1 MQQKEMTY
9 PPGMELHGSK
19 WRIKKR
25 VPLDLRKKHPQ
36 YYPSPFKY
44 LYTNESEKR
53 KAAVLGWA
61 WISELEDEFQ
71 RVRETGSPYK
81 INLPDDDA
89 DLIIRKVIHSRLN
102 ADEEIRVSGMLEDE
116 LMLARMDESQADSKR
131 QEQLA
136 IARGVLTQ
144 HIIEVAQEWLFAH
157 GYDLPEES
165 PEFRQFALRLARR
178 LSEATRIA
186 ESRHRGEWIDTPP
199 VPEKVHAQKPP
210 LLSEVIEHFIAKQ
223 RDDVPMYKK
232 YRPALGLFLECVG
245 DKPVNQL
252 RQKEVDEYFDLLCRL
267 PSRWSDQKKKLNL
280 SVRELAKIEWPQ
292 CISRKTF
299 EDGYMAAFRPFLQ
312 DSVRVF
318 QDQGFP
324 PHLTVTGIK
333 YSGSREETENEQRAM
348 RPEELQRLFCGPE
361 YEAFAH
367 DPGSKHCY
375 WLPLIGL
382 YTGARI
388 NEICQLNPLCDI
400 RQEQGVWLFD
410 INQNSESDKRI
421 KKSLKNSTS
430 RRKVPI
436 HSELIRLGLLKYV
449 DALQKAGHKMFF
461 PEWTPSNSG
470 RAAAV
475 AERWFRKL
483 IRKTGLR
490 DETPKARLVGFHAF
504 RSTFLNH
511 AMNNDI
517 SYAEWLTGHAQEGV
531 SKVVAKYQG
540 EAEITKKAQIM
551 ESIRFDVSPPEPR
564 WWANAESTSTIPN
577 EYQEALLPDTQEQ

>member
-1 MQQKEMTY
+1 MAY

-25 VPLDLRKKHPQ
+25 VPLDLRKKYPQ

-44 LYTNESEKR
+44 LYTNESDKR
-53 KAAVLGWA
+53 KAAVEGWS
-61 WISELEDEFQ
+61 WLSELEAEFQ

-81 INLPDDDA
+81 INLPDEDA
-89 DLIIRKVIHSRLN
+89 ELIIRKVIHSRLN
-102 ADEEIRVSGMLEDE
+102 ADEEIRTSGELTDE
-116 LMLARMDESQADSKR
+116 LMLARLEEAQSEAKQ

-136 IARGVLTQ
+136 ISRGVLSQ
-144 HIIEVAQEWLFAH
+144 HIIDVAQEWLFAH
-157 GYDLPEES
+157 GYDLPVES
-165 PEFRQFALRLARR
+165 PEFRQFALRLSRR

-186 ESRHRGEWIDTPP
+186 ESRHKGEWIETPP
-199 VPEKVHAQKPP
+199 LPEKATVQKVP
-210 LLSEVIEHFIAKQ
+210 LLSEVVEHFISKQ

-232 YRPALGLFLECVG
+232 YRPALGLFLEFTG

-252 RQKEVDEYFDLLCRL
+252 KQKEIDEYFDLLCRL
-267 PSRWSDQKKKLNL
+267 PSRWSDQQKKLNL
-280 SVRELAKIEWPQ
+280 SARELAQREWPK

-312 DSVRVF
+312 HAVRVF

-333 YSGSREETENEQRAM
+333 YSGKHEETENEQRAM
-348 RPEELQRLFCGPE
+348 RPEELKRLFCGPE
-361 YEAFAH
+361 YQAFAR
-367 DPGSKHCY
+367 DPASKHCY

-388 NEICQLNPLCDI
+388 NEVCQLNPQCDI

-410 INQNSESDKRI
+410 INEKSDGDARI
-421 KKSLKNSTS
+421 KKSVKNASS

-436 HSELIRLGLLKYV
+436 HPELIRLGLLQYV
-449 DALQKAGHKMFF
+449 QSLKSCGFKLLF
-461 PEWTPSNSG
+461 PEWPPSATGKASG
-470 RAAAV
+470 T
-475 AERWFRKL
+475 AERWFRGL

-504 RSTFLNH
+504 RHTFLNN

-517 SYAEWLTGHAQEGV
+517 LYAEWLTGHAPEGV
-531 SKVVAKYQG
+531 SRVVAKYQG
-540 EAEITKKAQIM
+540 EAEISKKAQIM
-551 ESIRFDVSPPEPR
+551 ESIRFDVSPPEPH
-564 WWANAESTSTIPN
+564 WCPNTESTGTIPN
-577 EYQEALLPDTQEQ
+577 EYQVAFLPDTQEQ

>member
-1 MQQKEMTY
+1 MAY

-25 VPLDLRKKHPQ
+25 VPLDLRKKYPQ

-44 LYTNESEKR
+44 LYTNESDKA
-53 KAAVLGWA
+53 KAALKA
-61 WISELEDEFQ
+61 WPWIAGVEAEFQ
-71 RVRETGSPYK
+71 RVRDTGSPY
-81 INLPDDDA
+81 LS
-89 DLIIRKVIHSRLN
+89 LLS
-102 ADEEIRVSGMLEDE
+102 DE
-116 LMLARMDESQADSKR
+116 LAATIIQETIHRSIRDDELIRSFGLYDPVFDAVGDWIERSSQR
-131 QEQLA
+131 VQRVT
-136 IARGVLTQ
+136 ARGVLETDD
-144 HIIEVAQEWLFAH
+144 IAFVSGVLLESSVV
-157 GYDLPEES
+157 LPEDSE
-165 PEFRQFALRLARR
+165 EFRSFGLRLFKG
-178 LSEATRIA
+178 LSEAIRIRQQ
-186 ESRHRGEWIDTPP
+186 RHRGEWVDTPP
-199 VPEKVHAQKPP
+199 KPEKLPAQTAP

-223 RDDVPMYKK
+223 RDDVPMFKK

-245 DKPVNQL
+245 DKPVDQL
-252 RQKEVDEYFDLLCRL
+252 KQREIDQYFELLCRL
-267 PSRWSDQKKKLNL
+267 PSRWNDQKKKLNL
-280 SVRELAKIEWPQ
+280 SVRELAQREWPK
-292 CISRKTF
+292 CISKKTF

-324 PHLTVTGIK
+324 PHLTITGIK
-333 YSGSREETENEQRAM
+333 YSGKREETENEQRAM
-348 RPEELQRLFCGPE
+348 RRSELERLFCGPE
-361 YEAFAH
+361 YQRFAR
-367 DPGSKHCY
+367 DPGSRHCY

-388 NEICQLNPLCDI
+388 NEVCQLNPQCDI

-410 INQNSESDKRI
+410 INEKSEGDERI
-421 KKSLKNSTS
+421 KKSVKNASS

-449 DALQKAGHKMFF
+449 QALKDGGSKLLF
-461 PEWTPSNSG
+461 PEWPPSTTGKASG
-470 RAAAV
+470 T
-475 AERWFRKL
+475 AERWFRDL
-483 IRKTGLR
+483 IRETGLR

-504 RSTFLNH
+504 RHTFLNN
-511 AMNNDI
+511 AMNNDVL
-517 SYAEWLTGHAQEGV
+517 YAEWLTGHAPEGV

-577 EYQEALLPDTQEQ
+577 EYKEALLPETQEQ

>member
-1 MQQKEMTY
+1 MAY

-25 VPLDLRKKHPQ
+25 VPLDLRKKYPQ

-44 LYTNESEKR
+44 LYTNESDKR

-61 WISELEDEFQ
+61 WISDLEDEFQ

-89 DLIIRKVIHSRLN
+89 DLIIRKIIHSRLN
-102 ADEEIRVSGMLEDE
+102 ADEEIRASGMLEDE
-116 LMLARMDESQADSKR
+116 LMLIRLEESQADAKG

-186 ESRHRGEWIDTPP
+186 ESRQRGEWIDTPP
-199 VPEKVHAQKPP
+199 IPEKVKPEKAP

-223 RDDVPMYKK
+223 RDDVPMFRK
-232 YRPALGLFLECVG
+232 YRPTLGLFLEYVG

-252 RQKEVDEYFDLLCRL
+252 KQREIDEYFDFLCKL
-267 PSRWSDQKKKLNL
+267 PPRWSDEKRKTGL
-280 SVRELAKIEWPQ
+280 SVRELANLEWEK
-292 CISRKTF
+292 CISKKTF

-312 DSVRVF
+312 HAVRVF

-324 PHLTVTGIK
+324 PHLTVIGIK
-333 YSGSREETENEQRAM
+333 YSGDREETENEQRPI
-348 RPEELQRLFCGPE
+348 RREELQRLFCGPE
-361 YEAFAH
+361 YQSFAQEP
-367 DPGSKHCY
+367 DNQHCY

-382 YTGARI
+382 YTGARV
-388 NEICQLNPLCDI
+388 NEVCQLNPQCDI
-400 RQEQGVWLFD
+400 RQEHGVWLFD
-410 INQNSESDKRI
+410 INEKSESDERVR
-421 KKSLKNSTS
+421 KSVKNETS

-449 DALQKAGHKMFF
+449 ESVKQAGAKLMFPQWNPSSAGKA
-461 PEWTPSNSG
+461 SG
-470 RAAAV
+470 T

-483 IRKTGLR
+483 IRSTGLR

-504 RSTFLNH
+504 RSTFLNN
-511 AMNNDI
+511 AMNNDVP
-517 SYAEWLTGHAQEGV
+517 YAEWLTGHASEGV
-531 SKVVAKYQG
+531 SKVVANYRG
-540 EAEITKKAQIM
+540 EAEVTKKAQIM
-551 ESIRFDVSPPEPR
+551 ESIRFDVAPPEPS
-564 WWANAESTSTIPN
+564 WWANPASISTIPN
-577 EYQEALLPDTQEQ
+577 EYQEALTPDTQEQ

>member
-1 MQQKEMTY
+1 MAY

-25 VPLDLRKKHPQ
+25 IPLDLRKKYPQ

-44 LYTNESEKR
+44 LYTNESDKR
-53 KAAVLGWA
+53 KAAVEGWS
-61 WISELEDEFQ
+61 WLSELEAEFQ

-81 INLPDDDA
+81 INLPDEDA
-89 DLIIRKVIHSRLN
+89 ELIIRKIIHSRLS
-102 ADEEIRVSGMLEDE
+102 ADEEIRAYGILEDE
-116 LMLARMDESQADSKR
+116 VMHVRLEESQAEAKQ

-144 HIIEVAQEWLFAH
+144 HIIDVAQEWLFAH

-165 PEFRQFALRLARR
+165 PEFRQFALRLARK

-186 ESRHRGEWIDTPP
+186 ESRQRGEWVDTPP
-199 VPEKVHAQKPP
+199 KPEKLPTPKVP

-245 DKPVNQL
+245 DKPVDQL
-252 RQKEVDEYFDLLCRL
+252 KQREIDEYFELLCRL
-267 PSRWSDQKKKLNL
+267 PYRWSDQKKKHNL
-280 SVRELAKIEWPQ
+280 SVRELAKREWPK
-292 CISRKTF
+292 CISKKTF

-324 PHLTVTGIK
+324 PHLTVAGIK
-333 YSGSREETENEQRAM
+333 YSGKREETENEQRAM
-348 RPEELQRLFCGPE
+348 RLDELERLFCGPE
-361 YEAFAH
+361 YQKFAL
-367 DPGSKHCY
+367 DPDSKHCY

-382 YTGARI
+382 YTGARV
-388 NEICQLNPLCDI
+388 NEVCQLNPLCDI

-410 INQNSESDKRI
+410 INEKSEGDERVR
-421 KKSLKNSTS
+421 KSVKNASS

-436 HSELIRLGLLKYV
+436 HSELIRLGLLQYV
-449 DALQKAGHKMFF
+449 ESLKRAGSKLLF
-461 PEWTPSNSG
+461 PEWPPSATGKASG
-470 RAAAV
+470 T
-475 AERWFRKL
+475 AERWFRDL
-483 IRKTGLR
+483 IRDTGLR

-504 RSTFLNH
+504 RHTFLNN
-511 AMNNDI
+511 AMNNDVL
-517 SYAEWLTGHAQEGV
+517 YAEWLTGHAPEGV

-551 ESIRFDVSPPEPR
+551 ESIRFNVSPPEPR